1 MKKSLIITGFLL
13 ILSSAVVWTSC
24 TSTTGAEEPS
34 EEIIFIP
41 KANSVGDKSKSP
53 VENEDSPYSC
63 LVSTLANEE
72 ADYNYWNIPFWVHI
86 PDEIVKK
93 AEGKTVLKAFIY
105 RDDQAGEKAGSFLG
119 KENVVR
125 VAQCLIP
132 DSEKAFEIMDKT
144 FKKFGKK
151 TWIDS
156 DRVKKIANI
165 KKKGDWEC
173 SSWYTVYICQ
183 YNTQTDTY
191 YNCKISQPICA
202 EWVYVEGS
210 EGGGGGGSTGGPS
223 DDPGYCDPNGLDP
236 CFDEGDGAS
245 SPAPPCSQ
253 ANPPKWCS
261 DPCET
266 GDPVLD
272 NTGIQEA
279 LELIWEASKTN
290 LPIAQRVEQG
300 GYITKSNG
308 KYKFI
313 SFPKTWSKFACGI
326 NLPSN
331 WKNSIPSNTVALVHS
346 HPFFVGENTTA
357 SNVCGSSGEVSYT
370 SLHSQDDRDMLQE
383 VGNHQSNFG
392 IKGYVIDGNNTVR
405 YGVLSF
411 TQAES
416 IKTRCGY

>member
-1 MKKSLIITGFLL
+1 MKNNLLLAGLLLVICTLLWAGCSSTIDADESPDEIT
-13 ILSSAVVWTSC
+13 
-24 TSTTGAEEPS
+24 
-34 EEIIFIP
+34 FIP
-41 KANSVGDKSKSP
+41 KAKDLDDKSKSQ
-53 VENEDSPYSC
+53 EANQESSYSC
-63 LVSTLANEE
+63 LISTLANEE
-72 ADYNYWNIPFWVHI
+72 AEYNYWNISYWVHI
-86 PDEIVKK
+86 PDEIVKE
-93 AEGKTVLKAFIY
+93 AEGKTILKAFIY
-105 RDDQAGEKAGSFLG
+105 SDEHAGEKAGSFG
-119 KENVVR
+119 EISNVVR

-132 DSEKAFEIMDKT
+132 DSEKAFEIMDEE
-144 FKKFGKK
+144 FKKFRKRS
-151 TWIDS
+151 WIDS
-156 DRVKKIANI
+156 ERVRKVANI
-165 KKKGDWEC
+165 KEKGDWEC

-191 YNCKISQPICA
+191 YNCKVSEPICA
-202 EWVYVEGS
+202 EWVYIEGEDS
-210 EGGGGGGSTGGPS
+210 GGGGGTGGPS

-236 CFDEGDGAS
+236 CFDEGDGGS
-245 SPAPPCSQ
+245 TPVPPCSE
-253 ANPPKWCS
+253 ANPPEWCS
-261 DPCET
+261 NPCET
-266 GDPVLD
+266 GDPILD

-279 LELIWEASKTN
+279 LELIWEASKTS

-300 GYITKSNG
+300 GYITQSNG

-383 VGNHQSNFG
+383 VGNDQGNFG
-392 IKGYVIDGNNTVR
+392 IKGYVIDGNNIVR